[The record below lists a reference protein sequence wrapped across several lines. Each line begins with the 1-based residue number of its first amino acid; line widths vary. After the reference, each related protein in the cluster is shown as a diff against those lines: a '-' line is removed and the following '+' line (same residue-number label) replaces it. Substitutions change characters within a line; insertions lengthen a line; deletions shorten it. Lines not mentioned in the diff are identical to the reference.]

1 MIVFSFRMMYSGQTF
16 PLKTY
21 DFGAVYTA
29 GRKDYNFLSL
39 SILVYFFPV
48 FVN

>member
-1 MIVFSFRMMYSGQTF
+1 MIVFSFRMMSSDQTF

-29 GRKDYNFLSL
+29 GRKDFIFLS
-39 SILVYFFPV
+39 IFVYFLPV